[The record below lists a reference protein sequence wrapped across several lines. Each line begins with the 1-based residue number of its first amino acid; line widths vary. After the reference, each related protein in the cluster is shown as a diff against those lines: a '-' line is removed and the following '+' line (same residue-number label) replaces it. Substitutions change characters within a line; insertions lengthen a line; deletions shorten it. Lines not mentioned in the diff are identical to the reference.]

1 VTLDRRYALGGL
13 FALLALLATFV
24 LADVLAT
31 VFFAV
36 TIAYALSPVRRRLVR
51 RGLSD
56 KIASTAVTSL
66 AFVALGALLLPVG
79 FVVYRR
85 RQALFDLLRSLPA
98 EFVLRFGGFE
108 YAVET
113 EPLLAAARESLASLA
128 VDVAR
133 AAPVLT
139 LKLLL
144 FVFLVYALLYRP
156 SRVEAAAVA
165 LVPESH
171 HGILFAL
178 HERVRA
184 TLLSI
189 YVLQVATAAGTFVI
203 ALVVF
208 AALGYDAPFTLAVV
222 AAILQFV
229 PVLGPSVLVIVL
241 VAVDVLA
248 GNLVRAAL
256 GLVLGLAIVGFIP
269 DAIIRPRLAKLTSDL
284 PVSLYFVGFVGGVLT
299 VGAVGFIAGPLV
311 VALLVEVAT
320 LLSRET
326 NARDPSRS
334 DPVGRRE
341 SSAPPVDDSPRD
353 SAARDT
359 APRDSAESS

>member
-1 VTLDRRYALGGL
+1 L

-36 TIAYALSPVRRRLVR
+36 TVAYVLSPVRRELVH
-51 RGLSD
+51 RGLSH
-56 KIASTAVTSL
+56 KVASAAVTSL
-66 AFVALGALLLPVG
+66 AFVVLGAVFLPVG

-156 SRVEAAAVA
+156 SRVESAAVA

-189 YVLQVATAAGTFVI
+189 YVLQAATAAGTFVI

-208 AALGYDAPFTLAVV
+208 AALGYDAPFTLAVI
-222 AAILQFV
+222 AAVLQFV
-229 PVLGPSVLVIVL
+229 PVLGPSVLVAVL
-241 VAVDVLA
+241 VVLDVLA
-248 GNLVRAAL
+248 GNLVRAVL
-256 GLVLGLAIVGFIP
+256 CLVLGLAIVGFVP
-269 DAIIRPRLAKLTSDL
+269 DALIRPRLAKHTSDL

-299 VGAVGFIAGPLV
+299 VGAVGFVAGPLV

-326 NARDPSRS
+326 NGGEYS
-334 DPVGRRE
+334 DSDALGRRDDA
-341 SSAPPVDDSPRD
+341 APPVDDSSRDSTTHD
-353 SAARDT
+353 SAAVDTVDTVDT
-359 APRDSAESS
+359 ADSS